1 MSKPENVLIVGGGF
15 AGVKAAL
22 ELADDERF
30 RVTLISDDND
40 MRYYPT
46 LYRTATGGDRSNSSI
61 PLATIFAGV
70 NIDIVYGKAVTLDRK
85 AKTVTLESGE
95 SYPYDN
101 LILALGVMTNYFNIA
116 GLAEL
121 SFGIKS
127 QTEAVEFKTH
137 LHKQLVDEHKADLNY
152 IIVGAGPTGI
162 ELAGALP
169 SYLQQIMKN
178 HGIKQKKIHIDLIE
192 AMPRLLPALPKATSR
207 QVRRRI
213 KKLGIRL
220 YMNSKVEGENSDGLT
235 VNGRPLKSHTVVWT
249 AGISN
254 NPFFQNNGF
263 TLMGRGKVGVNAFLQ
278 SEDGI
283 YVLGDNCNTP
293 YSGLAQTALYDGK
306 FVAENLKRKISGKTL
321 KNYNPKKPITVIP
334 VGPKWAAVL
343 WGNFKLHGFIGYM
356 LREAAD
362 LSGFHDLESW
372 PNATKQFLSEF
383 MYDDDCEVCATASA
397 K

>member
-1 MSKPENVLIVGGGF
+1 MKKAENVLIIGGGF

-22 ELADDERF
+22 ELADDQRF
-30 RVTLISDDND
+30 NVTLISDDND

-70 NIDIVYGKAVTLDRK
+70 KIDIVYGKAKTLDRK
-85 AKTVTLESGE
+85 AKLVTLDNKV
-95 SYPYDN
+95 SYNYDS
-101 LILALGVMTNYFNIA
+101 LILALGVNTNYFNVP

-121 SFGIKS
+121 SYGIKS
-127 QTEAVEFKTH
+127 QSEAVEFKTH
-137 LHKQLVDEHKADLNY
+137 LHKQLVDEHKPDLNY

-169 SYLQQIMKN
+169 SYLKQIMKN
-178 HGIKQKKIHIDLIE
+178 HGLKEKKIHIDLIE

-207 QVRRRI
+207 QVKRRI
-213 KKLGIRL
+213 KGLGIRL
-220 YMNSKVEGENSDGLT
+220 YMNSKVEGETADALT
-235 VNGRPLKSHTVVWT
+235 INGRPLKSHTVVWT
-249 AGISN
+249 AGITN
-254 NPFFQNNGF
+254 NPFFHDNNF
-263 TLMGRGKVGVNAFLQ
+263 VVMGRGKIGVNAFLQ
-278 SEDGI
+278 SEENV
-283 YVLGDNCNTP
+283 YVLGDNANTP

-306 FVAENLKRKISGKTL
+306 FVADNLKRKANAKTL

-334 VGPKWAAVL
+334 VGPNWAAVL
-343 WGNFKLHGFIGYM
+343 WGNFRLHGFIGYL

-383 MYDDDCEVCATASA
+383 MYDDNCEVCATAEA